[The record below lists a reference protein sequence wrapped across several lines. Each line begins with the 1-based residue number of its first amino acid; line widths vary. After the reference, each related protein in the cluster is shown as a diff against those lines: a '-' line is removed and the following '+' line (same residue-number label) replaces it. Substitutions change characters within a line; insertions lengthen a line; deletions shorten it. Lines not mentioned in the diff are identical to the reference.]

1 MIKQL
6 QTALSVV
13 GLTLILVLVGCGSE
27 TALDPAESSV
37 ADAPASTVGSEPE
50 PDTEETSDGE
60 LPVFTKEETWPSDP
74 VIGVWYR
81 LDFRDYAF
89 CGADEL
95 LVPNTPSEL
104 VYFNNAP
111 SATFRSSLFKH
122 SVDGQVLLG
131 FARLRDDESIDYSHD
146 GSNNITNYQLA
157 AVEDVNLPP
166 CE

>member
-6 QTALSVV
+6 QTAFSAV
-13 GLTLILVLVGCGSE
+13 GLTLVLVLVGCGSE
-27 TALDPAESSV
+27 SALDPTESSG
-37 ADAPASTVGSEPE
+37 AATPSSTVESEPE
-50 PDTEETSDGE
+50 SGTEETSDGE
-60 LPVFTKEETWPSDP
+60 LPVFTEEETWPANP
-74 VIGVWYR
+74 VIDVWYR

-111 SATFRSSLFKH
+111 SATFRSSLFMH

-157 AVEDVNLPP
+157 AVEDVDLPP